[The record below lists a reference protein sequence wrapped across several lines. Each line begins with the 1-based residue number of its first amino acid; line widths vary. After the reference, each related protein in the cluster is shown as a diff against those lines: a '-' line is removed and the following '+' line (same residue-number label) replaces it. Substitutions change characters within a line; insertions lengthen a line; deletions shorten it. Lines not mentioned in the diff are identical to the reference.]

1 MLVELQI
8 KNIALVDRT
17 RLRLN
22 SGLTVLTGET
32 GAGKSVVVTSLALTL
47 GARADREQIRHGCD
61 SATVRARFDVT
72 SNRASAANSTKG
84 TQSPLKG
91 TLSPL
96 SVERTIAR
104 KGGSRCKIDGRA
116 ASLVDLKATTSSL
129 AEIVSQ
135 HAGQELMDEAN
146 HLTFLDRFAGLL
158 PDSKRLADIYEQ
170 WQQSVSLLRRTLAR
184 RDELKREHELLQ
196 FQRREIEQAQIT
208 PGEEEEF
215 VAERKRLDSVRSL
228 LTSTETISHILVGED
243 NSVIA
248 LLAAVRKEL
257 DRMAA
262 VDPKLEPTAST
273 VSEMDFSLED
283 VRRTIEQYGSSLVD
297 DPTRIEEINQRLDEI
312 YRLKKKYG
320 GSEEAILSTL
330 SEIKR
335 RLSDQPEVDLLI
347 SELETRAEAASVD
360 YTKLALSLSKAR
372 TSAAKK
378 LRKAVIEEL
387 ASLAIEQCDFAV
399 DLLYEEAADGVLLN
413 NQAVQPFP
421 HGLENARFMFSA
433 NPGEPMKSLVKTA
446 SGGEVSRVLLALKS
460 AEMNRSRRPQRLLVF
475 DEVDAGIGGRTAIE
489 VANKL
494 KKLSQAGQIL
504 VVTHLH
510 QIARVADNHLVAE
523 KSVDDAG
530 RTVITIRQLGPT
542 DLSSE
547 LDRMVAL
554 PDGGAA

>member
-146 HLTFLDRFAGLL
+146 HLTYLDRFAGLL

-347 SELETRAEAASVD
+347 SELEAQAEAASVD

>member
-347 SELETRAEAASVD
+347 SELEAQAEAASVD